1 MGAGAV
7 QAALARLEA
16 RDLSDAV
23 RDAGASLNDAT
34 GEVSIDFLG
43 AVYRLAGPGL
53 DFTED
58 SPRVPE
64 HVRALLIYYLGTTDG
79 VLPTGR
85 TISFAELPDGGFYVQ
100 AFRGYS
106 AAAIERAFGEDGR
119 ALQRAVETLGGVA
132 IEGPADLSWRI
143 PALPRVPVTLSW
155 WSGDDEF
162 GPRVELLFD
171 ETASR
176 HLPTDGCA
184 VLGSWLTAMLKAAQA
199 SVEDRG

>member
-1 MGAGAV
+1 M
-7 QAALARLEA
+7 
-16 RDLSDAV
+16 
-23 RDAGASLNDAT
+23 
-34 GEVSIDFLG
+34 
-43 AVYRLAGPGL
+43 AGPGL
-53 DFTED
+53 DFAEE

-79 VLPTGR
+79 ALPTGQ

-100 AFRGYS
+100 AFRGYT
-106 AAAIERAFGEDGR
+106 AGALERAFGEDGL

-143 PALPRVPVTLSW
+143 PALPRVPVTLTW
-155 WSGDDEF
+155 WSGDEEF

-184 VLGSWLTAMLKAAQA
+184 VLGSWLTATLKAAQA